1 MLVELSVK
9 NFAIIDRLSIN
20 FGPGLNIFTG
30 ETGAG
35 KSIIIDAIALILGD
49 RASAELIRSDTEEA
63 EVEAFFDVSGVE
75 ALERVIK
82 EAGIDYSNEL
92 VIKRVVQKTGRN
104 KIYINGS
111 LATLVTLTAVANR
124 LIDVYGQNDHQSL
137 TRPDEHLEVLD
148 AFGEFDALRRVMSKD
163 YRAYFLLKKE
173 RDAFL
178 KDGANMETRR
188 DILSFQSKEIG
199 DAELSVEEEGA
210 LKKEKDRLSNA
221 EKIKSAALNA
231 EKVIYSD
238 SGSVTERLGLVLR
251 ELKAA
256 EPFDD
261 KIAETRKTV
270 ESSLFQLEDAGTVLM
285 ERAHS
290 VEFDP
295 GRLEEINERIDLMQR
310 LKKKYGPTVEDVLRK
325 KDEID
330 AELNN
335 LENLEERSAYM
346 ESELKEA
353 DERARGSAER
363 LSIERKKA
371 AAKLKSDMEA
381 ELETLG
387 MEGAVFE
394 VIIETE
400 EERAPGGGVKFG
412 ERGADRVRFYISA
425 NPGEEIKP
433 LARIAS
439 GGELS
444 RIMLA
449 LKRVT
454 AAGRVPTLIFDEI
467 DAGIGGAM
475 AQVVGV
481 KLKRVST
488 TRQVLCITHLPQIA
502 AFADNHYVVEK
513 TATEDER
520 TVTTV
525 KKLEGVDVI
534 EQISRML
541 GGMNVT
547 ETTRRHAK
555 ELMLAARSMSGD
567 GGG

>member
-9 NFAIIDRLSIN
+9 NFAIIDRLSMD

-75 ALERVIK
+75 GLERLIK
-82 EAGIDYSNEL
+82 ETGIDYSNEL
-92 VIKRVVQKTGRN
+92 VIKRVVQKAGRN
-104 KIYINGS
+104 KIYVNGS
-111 LATLVTLTAVANR
+111 LATLVTLTEVAGR
-124 LIDVYGQNDHQSL
+124 LIDIYGQNDHQSL

-148 AFGEFDALRRVMSKD
+148 AFGEFTALRRVMSKD
-163 YRAYFLLKKE
+163 YRAYFSLKKE

-178 KDGANMETRR
+178 KDGADMETRR

-199 DAELSVEEEGA
+199 DAALEAGEEES

-231 EKVIYSD
+231 ERVIYSD
-238 SGSVTERLGLVLR
+238 SGSVTERLGSVLR

-270 ESSLFQLEDAGTVLM
+270 ESNLYQLEDAGAVLM

-295 GRLEEINERIDLMQR
+295 GRLEEINERIDLIQR
-310 LKKKYGPTVEDVLRK
+310 LKKKYGPTVEDVLK
-325 KDEID
+325 KKEAIDGEI
-330 AELNN
+330 EN
-335 LENLEERSAYM
+335 LENLEERTAFM

-353 DERARGSAER
+353 EERARVSAER

-371 AAKLKSDMEA
+371 AVKLKSDMET

-400 EERAPGGGVKFG
+400 EERVTGAGFKFN

-425 NPGEEIKP
+425 NPGEEVKP

-475 AQVVGV
+475 AQVVGA

-488 TRQVLCITHLPQIA
+488 SRQVFCITHLPQIA

-513 TATEDER
+513 NTTEDAR
-520 TVTTV
+520 TVTSV
-525 KKLEGVDVI
+525 KKLEGAGKV

-555 ELMLAARSMSGD
+555 ELMLAARSMSGGD
-567 GGG
+567 GG